1 MSKKKD
7 RKEYEDMIRYEPVP
21 ILVLK
26 KEEAN
31 QVIWDLNHSAI
42 LRILR
47 GGPMTI
53 VEIAE
58 EFNKSAKKDDA
69 IKEKAATTIYR
80 YVKTLE
86 DVGLITQAGRRVHY
100 DKNATEILYCRTAK
114 VFQNMALPTSY
125 WTSERGRVFYSRLY
139 TAIKGVFE
147 GYEADEEMLSDFIV
161 RFERGKEKHF
171 ERVLPRLDENEL
183 AHITGGDWWEIEQT
197 IQYSGLFGLLLNE
210 PEIVEDLRK
219 CFKKVKG

>member
-7 RKEYEDMIRYEPVP
+7 KKDYEDMIRYEPVP
-21 ILVLK
+21 ILVLT
-26 KEEAN
+26 KEDAN
-31 QVIWDLNHSAI
+31 QVLWDLNYNAI
-42 LRILR
+42 VRILR
-47 GGPMTI
+47 QGPMTLNEI
-53 VEIAE
+53 VE
-58 EFNKSAKKDDA
+58 EFNETAKKDNL
-69 IKEKAATTIYR
+69 IKDKASTTIYR

-86 DVGLITQAGRRVHY
+86 DVGLVTQAGRRVHY

-125 WTSERGRVFYSRLY
+125 WTSERGRTFYGRLY

-171 ERVLPRLDENEL
+171 ERVLPRLDEKEL
-183 AHITGGDWWEIEQT
+183 TLITGGDWWEIEQT

-210 PEIVEDLRK
+210 PDIIDELRK
-219 CFKKVKG
+219 CFKKAKS